1 MEFIVNHK
9 HFTQALSEV
18 SKAISTKSII
28 PILSGIKI
36 TADQSGITLIASN
49 SNIFIEKFIP
59 SSIDEE
65 QITTIL
71 KAGTIVVP
79 AKYFI
84 EIIKKMPSDIVIKS
98 KNEQTITIQSEEIT
112 LNLNGF
118 PANEFP
124 NVPQIDDHA
133 EIQIETKQL
142 IDAFKQ
148 TVFAVAKNESRPVLT
163 GVHIELDH
171 NKLICAAT
179 DSHRLAIRETLISTN
194 VKANCIVPSAT
205 INELLKLMNSNLEF
219 VSIYLSESHI
229 IFTFGTTTLYSRLIE
244 GKYPNIS
251 SLIPNE
257 FQTVINIDRQ
267 RMLQGVDRSSL
278 LASEW
283 ANNNVNLEIIDESTL
298 KISSNA
304 SQIGKISET
313 QQIDA
318 IQGGKQLNISFDGR
332 FMMDALKAIK
342 EETVTLS
349 FSGSMRPILI
359 EAGTQSAAVHLISPV
374 RTYS

>member
-9 HFTQALSEV
+9 QFTQALSEV
-18 SKAISTKSII
+18 NKAISTKSLI

-59 SSIDEE
+59 VSSEDEK
-65 QITTIL
+65 IATIL

-98 KNEQTITIQSEEIT
+98 KNEQIITIQSDEIT
-112 LNLNGF
+112 LSLNGF
-118 PANEFP
+118 SANEFP
-124 NVPQIDDHA
+124 NVPLIDNHA
-133 EIQIETKQL
+133 EIQVETERLIEV
-142 IDAFKQ
+142 FKQ

-163 GVHIELDH
+163 GVHIELSN

-179 DSHRLAIRETLISTN
+179 DSHRLAIHETLLSSD

-205 INELLKLMNSNLEF
+205 ISELLKLMNSNSEF
-219 VSIYLSESHI
+219 VYIYLSESHI
-229 IFTFGTTTLYSRLIE
+229 IFTLGTTTLYSRLIE

-251 SLIPNE
+251 NLIPNE
-257 FQTVINIDRQ
+257 FKTVINVDRKKI
-267 RMLQGVDRSSL
+267 LQGVDRSSL

-283 ANNNVNLEIIDESTL
+283 TNNNVNLEIINESAI

-318 IQGGKQLNISFDGR
+318 IQGEKQLNISFDGR
-332 FMMDALKAIK
+332 FMVDALRALK
-342 EETVTLS
+342 EETITLS
-349 FSGSMRPILI
+349 FGGSMRPILI
-359 EAGTQSAAVHLISPV
+359 EAGEQSAAVHLISPV
-374 RTYS
+374 RAY

>member
-9 HFTQALSEV
+9 QFTQALSEV
-18 SKAISTKSII
+18 NKAISTKSLI

-59 SSIDEE
+59 VSIEDEK
-65 QITTIL
+65 IATIL

-84 EIIKKMPSDIVIKS
+84 EIIKKMPSDIAIKS
-98 KNEQTITIQSEEIT
+98 KNEQIIKIQSGEIT
-112 LNLNGF
+112 LSLNGF
-118 PANEFP
+118 PADEFP
-124 NVPQIDDHA
+124 NVPLIDNHA
-133 EIQIETKQL
+133 EIKVETEQL
-142 IDAFKQ
+142 IEVFKQ

-163 GVHIELDH
+163 GVHIELSN
-171 NKLICAAT
+171 NKFICAAT
-179 DSHRLAIRETLISTN
+179 DSHRLAIRETRLSSD

-205 INELLKLMNSNLEF
+205 ISELLKLMNSNSEF
-219 VSIYLSESHI
+219 VYIYLSESHI
-229 IFTFGTTTLYSRLIE
+229 IFTLGTTTLYSRLIE

-251 SLIPNE
+251 NLIPND
-257 FQTVINIDRQ
+257 FKTIINIDRKKI
-267 RMLQGVDRSSL
+267 LQGVDRSSL

-283 ANNNVNLEIIDESTL
+283 ANNNVNLEIINESTI

-304 SQIGKISET
+304 SQIGQISET

-318 IQGGKQLNISFDGR
+318 IQGEKQLNISFDGR
-332 FMMDALKAIK
+332 FMVDALRAIK
-342 EETVTLS
+342 EETITLS
-349 FSGSMRPILI
+349 FGGSMRPILI
-359 EAGTQSAAVHLISPV
+359 EAGEQSAAIHLISPV
-374 RTYS
+374 RAY

>member
-18 SKAISTKSII
+18 SKAISTKAII

-36 TADQSGITLIASN
+36 TADQTGITLIASN
-49 SNIFIEKFIP
+49 SNIFIEKFI
-59 SSIDEE
+59 SSSTEE
-65 QITTIL
+65 DLITTVL

-84 EIIKKMPSDIVIKS
+84 EIIKKMPSDVTIKS
-98 KNEQTITIQSEEIT
+98 MNEQIITIQSEEIT
-112 LNLNGF
+112 LNLNGL

-124 NVPQIDDHA
+124 NVPLIDDHA
-133 EIQIETKQL
+133 EIRIETEQL
-142 IDAFKQ
+142 IEAFKQ

-163 GVHIELDH
+163 GVHIKLDH

-179 DSHRLAIRETLISTN
+179 DSHRLAIREMIISSD

-205 INELLKLMNSNLEF
+205 ISELLKLMSSNPEF
-219 VSIYLSESHI
+219 VYIYLSESHI

-251 SLIPNE
+251 SLIPDD
-257 FQTVINIDRQ
+257 FQTVINIDRK
-267 RMLQGVDRSSL
+267 RILQGVDRSSL

-283 ANNNVNLEIIDESTL
+283 ANNNVNLEIINESTI

-313 QQIDA
+313 QQIDM
-318 IQGGKQLNISFDGR
+318 IQGEKRLNISFDGR

-359 EAGTQSAAVHLISPV
+359 ESGTQSAAVHLISPV
-374 RTYS
+374 RAY

>member
-9 HFTQALSEV
+9 HFTQALSDV
-18 SKAISTKSII
+18 SKAISTKAIV

-36 TADQSGITLIASN
+36 TADQSGITLIASD

-59 SSIDEE
+59 SAIDDE

-71 KAGTIVVP
+71 QAGTIVVP

-98 KNEQTITIQSEEIT
+98 KNEQTITIQSGEIT

-124 NVPQIDDHA
+124 NVPQIDDYT

-194 VKANCIVPSAT
+194 MKANCIVPSAT

-251 SLIPNE
+251 TLIPNE

-283 ANNNVNLEIIDESTL
+283 ANNNVNLEIVNESTIQ
-298 KISSNA
+298 ISSNA

-313 QQIDA
+313 QQIDV
-318 IQGGKQLNISFDGR
+318 IQGKKQLNISFDGR
-332 FMMDALKAIK
+332 FMLDALRAIK

-359 EAGTQSAAVHLISPV
+359 EAGTQSAAIHLISPV
-374 RTYS
+374 RAY

>member
-1 MEFIVNHK
+1 MEFIVNHN

-18 SKAISTKSII
+18 SKAISTKAII

-59 SSIDEE
+59 SSNEND

-84 EIIKKMPSDIVIKS
+84 EIIKKMPSDISIKS
-98 KNEQTITIQSEEIT
+98 KNEQIITIQSEEIT
-112 LNLNGF
+112 LNLNGL
-118 PANEFP
+118 PANEVP
-124 NVPQIDDHA
+124 NVPLIDDHA
-133 EIQIETKQL
+133 EIQVETEQL
-142 IDAFKQ
+142 IEVFKQ

-163 GVHIELDH
+163 GVHLELDH
-171 NKLICAAT
+171 NKLICVAT
-179 DSHRLAIRETLISTN
+179 DSHRLAIRETMISTD
-194 VKANCIVPSAT
+194 VKASCIVPSAT
-205 INELLKLMNSNLEF
+205 ISELLKLMSSNSEF
-219 VSIYLSESHI
+219 VYIYLSESHI

-257 FQTVINIDRQ
+257 FQTVINVDRK
-267 RMLQGVDRSSL
+267 RILQGVDRSSL
-278 LASEW
+278 LAREW
-283 ANNNVNLEIIDESTL
+283 ANNNVNLEIINASTL
-298 KISSNA
+298 KISSNS

-318 IQGGKQLNISFDGR
+318 IQGEKQLNISFDGR
-332 FMMDALKAIK
+332 FMMDALRTIK

-359 EAGTQSAAVHLISPV
+359 EAGKESAAVHLISPV
-374 RTYS
+374 RAY

>member
-18 SKAISTKSII
+18 SKAISTKAFI

-36 TADQSGITLIASN
+36 TANQSGITLIASN

-59 SSIDEE
+59 SSMDDE
-65 QITTIL
+65 QITTTL
-71 KAGTIVVP
+71 QAGTIVVP

-84 EIIKKMPSDIVIKS
+84 EIIKKMPSNIVIKS

-112 LNLNGF
+112 LNVNSF
-118 PANEFP
+118 PVNEFP

-251 SLIPNE
+251 SLIPNK

-283 ANNNVNLEIIDESTL
+283 ANNNVNLEIVNESTI
-298 KISSNA
+298 KVSSNA
-304 SQIGKISET
+304 SQIGKIYET
-313 QQIDA
+313 QQVDA
-318 IQGGKQLNISFDGR
+318 IHGEKQLHISFDGR
-332 FMMDALKAIK
+332 FMLDALRAIK
-342 EETVTLS
+342 EKTVTLS

-359 EAGTQSAAVHLISPV
+359 EAGTQSAAIHLISPV
-374 RTYS
+374 RAY

>member
-18 SKAISTKSII
+18 SKAISTKAII

-36 TADQSGITLIASN
+36 TANQSGITLIASN

-59 SSIDEE
+59 SSMGDE
-65 QITTIL
+65 QITTTL

-84 EIIKKMPSDIVIKS
+84 EIIKRMPSDIVIKS
-98 KNEQTITIQSEEIT
+98 KNEQIITIQSEEIT
-112 LNLNGF
+112 LNLNSF
-118 PANEFP
+118 PVNEFP

-251 SLIPNE
+251 SLIPNK

-283 ANNNVNLEIIDESTL
+283 ANNNVNLEIVNESTI
-298 KISSNA
+298 KVSSNA
-304 SQIGKISET
+304 SQIGKIYET
-313 QQIDA
+313 QQVDA
-318 IQGGKQLNISFDGR
+318 IHGEKQLHISFDGR
-332 FMMDALKAIK
+332 FMVDALRAIK

-359 EAGTQSAAVHLISPV
+359 EAGAQSAAVHLISPV
-374 RTYS
+374 RAY

>member
-9 HFTQALSEV
+9 HFTQALSDV
-18 SKAISTKSII
+18 SKAISTKAFI

-59 SSIDEE
+59 SSIEDER
-65 QITTIL
+65 ITTIL

-84 EIIKKMPSDIVIKS
+84 EIIKKMPSDVLIKS
-98 KNEQTITIQSEEIT
+98 QNEQTITIQSEEIT

-133 EIQIETKQL
+133 EIKIETKQL

-179 DSHRLAIRETLISTN
+179 DSHRLAIRETLISTSM
-194 VKANCIVPSAT
+194 KANCIVPSAT

-251 SLIPNE
+251 TLIPNE
-257 FQTVINIDRQ
+257 FQTVINIDRKNI
-267 RMLQGVDRSSL
+267 LQGVDRSSL

-283 ANNNVNLEIIDESTL
+283 ANNNVNLEIINESTI
-298 KISSNA
+298 KVSSNA

-313 QQIDA
+313 QQIDT
-318 IQGGKQLNISFDGR
+318 IRGEKQLNISFDGR
-332 FMMDALKAIK
+332 FMVEALKAIK
-342 EETVTLS
+342 EETITLS
-349 FSGSMRPILI
+349 FGGSMRPILI
-359 EAGTQSAAVHLISPV
+359 EAGEQSAIVHLISPV
-374 RTYS
+374 RTY

>member
-9 HFTQALSEV
+9 NFTQALSEV
-18 SKAISTKSII
+18 SKAISTKAII

-36 TADQSGITLIASN
+36 SANQSGITLIASI

-59 SSIDEE
+59 SSIDNE
-65 QITTIL
+65 QITTIF

-118 PANEFP
+118 LANEFP

-194 VKANCIVPSAT
+194 VKANCIVPSET

-251 SLIPNE
+251 TLIPNE

-283 ANNNVNLEIIDESTL
+283 ANNNVNLEIINESTIQ
-298 KISSNA
+298 ISSNA

-313 QQIDA
+313 QQIDGL
-318 IQGGKQLNISFDGR
+318 QGEKQLNISFDGR
-332 FMMDALKAIK
+332 FMLDALRAIK
-342 EETVTLS
+342 EETVTLN

-359 EAGTQSAAVHLISPV
+359 EAGTQSTAVHLISPV

>member
-9 HFTQALSEV
+9 HFTQALSDV
-18 SKAISTKSII
+18 SKAISTKAII

-59 SSIDEE
+59 SAIDDE

-124 NVPQIDDHA
+124 NVPLIDDHA
-133 EIQIETKQL
+133 AIQIETKQL

-194 VKANCIVPSAT
+194 MKANCIVPSAT
-205 INELLKLMNSNLEF
+205 INELLKLINSNLEF

-251 SLIPNE
+251 TLIPNE
-257 FQTVINIDRQ
+257 FQTIINIDRKNI
-267 RMLQGVDRSSL
+267 LQGVDRSSL

-283 ANNNVNLEIIDESTL
+283 ANNNVNLEIINESTI

-313 QQIDA
+313 QQVDA
-318 IQGGKQLNISFDGR
+318 IQGEAQLNISFDGR
-332 FMMDALKAIK
+332 FMVEALKAIK
-342 EETVTLS
+342 EETITLS
-349 FSGSMRPILI
+349 FGGSMRPILI
-359 EAGTQSAAVHLISPV
+359 EAGERSAAVHLISPV
-374 RTYS
+374 RAY

>member
-9 HFTQALSEV
+9 HITQALSEV
-18 SKAISTKSII
+18 SKAISTKVLI

-49 SNIFIEKFIP
+49 SNVFIKKFIP
-59 SSIDEE
+59 NSIEDE
-65 QITTIL
+65 QIATIL
-71 KAGTIVVP
+71 QAGTIVVP

-98 KNEQTITIQSEEIT
+98 KNEQIITIQSEEIT
-112 LNLNGF
+112 LNLNGL

-124 NVPQIDDHA
+124 NVPLIEDHA
-133 EIQIETKQL
+133 EIQVETEQL
-142 IDAFKQ
+142 IEVFKQ

-171 NKLICAAT
+171 NKLVCAAT
-179 DSHRLAIRETLISTN
+179 DSHRLAIRETLISSDA
-194 VKANCIVPSAT
+194 KANCIVPSAT
-205 INELLKLMNSNLEF
+205 ISELLKLMNSHTEF
-219 VSIYLSESHI
+219 VYIYLSDSHV

-251 SLIPNE
+251 NLIPNE
-257 FQTVINIDRQ
+257 FQTVINVERKKI
-267 RMLQGVDRSSL
+267 LQGVDRSSL

-283 ANNNVNLEIIDESTL
+283 ANNNVNLEIINESTI

-304 SQIGKISET
+304 SQIGKIAET
-313 QQIDA
+313 QQVDA
-318 IQGGKQLNISFDGR
+318 IQGEKQLNISFDGR
-332 FMMDALKAIK
+332 FMVDALRAIT
-342 EETVTLS
+342 EEMVTLS
-349 FSGSMRPILI
+349 FGGSMRPILI
-359 EAGTQSAAVHLISPV
+359 EAGEQSAAVHLISPV
-374 RTYS
+374 RAY

>member
-18 SKAISTKSII
+18 SKAISTKAFI

-36 TADQSGITLIASN
+36 TANQSGITLIASN

-59 SSIDEE
+59 SSMDDE
-65 QITTIL
+65 QITTTL
-71 KAGTIVVP
+71 QAGTIVVP

-98 KNEQTITIQSEEIT
+98 KNEQTITTQSEEIT

-118 PANEFP
+118 PASEFP
-124 NVPQIDDHA
+124 NVPQIEDHA

-163 GVHIELDH
+163 GVHIELDY

-179 DSHRLAIRETLISTN
+179 DSHRLAIRETQISTN
-194 VKANCIVPSAT
+194 MKANCIVPSAT

-257 FQTVINIDRQ
+257 FQTVINVDRQ

-283 ANNNVNLEIIDESTL
+283 ANNNVNLEIVNESTI
-298 KISSNA
+298 KVSSNA
-304 SQIGKISET
+304 SQIGKIYET
-313 QQIDA
+313 QQVDA
-318 IQGGKQLNISFDGR
+318 IHGEKQLHISFDGR
-332 FMMDALKAIK
+332 FMLDALRAIK

-359 EAGTQSAAVHLISPV
+359 EAGTQSAAIHLISPV
-374 RTYS
+374 RAY

>member
-59 SSIDEE
+59 SSIDDEK
-65 QITTIL
+65 ITTIL

-124 NVPQIDDHA
+124 NVPLIDDHA
-133 EIQIETKQL
+133 EIKIETNQL
-142 IDAFKQ
+142 MDAFKQ

-179 DSHRLAIRETLISTN
+179 DSHRLAIRETTISTDM
-194 VKANCIVPSAT
+194 KANCIVPSAT
-205 INELLKLMNSNLEF
+205 ISELLKLMGSNSEF
-219 VSIYLSESHI
+219 VYIYLSESHI

-251 SLIPNE
+251 SLIPND

-267 RMLQGVDRSSL
+267 RILQGIDRSSL

-283 ANNNVNLEIIDESTL
+283 ANNNVNLEIINESTI
-298 KISSNA
+298 KIYSNA
-304 SQIGKISET
+304 SQIGKISEK

-318 IQGGKQLNISFDGR
+318 IQGEKQLNISFDGR
-332 FMMDALKAIK
+332 FMIDALRAIK

-359 EAGTQSAAVHLISPV
+359 EAGTQSAALHLISPV
-374 RTYS
+374 RAY

>member
-9 HFTQALSEV
+9 QFTQALSEV
-18 SKAISTKSII
+18 SKAISTKTLI

-59 SSIDEE
+59 ISIEGV

-71 KAGTIVVP
+71 KAGSIVVP

-84 EIIKKMPSDIVIKS
+84 EIIKKMPSDILIKS
-98 KNEQTITIQSEEIT
+98 MNEQLITIQSDEIT

-118 PANEFP
+118 SANDFP
-124 NVPQIDDHA
+124 NVPFIDEHA
-133 EIQIETKQL
+133 EIQVETEQL
-142 IDAFKQ
+142 IEVFKQ
-148 TVFAVAKNESRPVLT
+148 TVFAAAKNESRPVLT
-163 GVHIELDH
+163 GVHIVFEH

-179 DSHRLAIRETLISTN
+179 DSHRLALREILISSHA
-194 VKANCIVPSAT
+194 KANCIVPSST
-205 INELLKLMNSNLEF
+205 ISELLKLMNNNSNL
-219 VSIYLSESHI
+219 VYIYLSESHI
-229 IFTFGTTTLYSRLIE
+229 IFKFGTITLYSRLIE

-251 SLIPNE
+251 GLIPNE
-257 FQTVINIDRQ
+257 SQTIINIDRKKI
-267 RMLQGVDRSSL
+267 LQGVDRSSL

-283 ANNNVNLEIIDESTL
+283 ANNNVNLEIIDECTIQ
-298 KISSNA
+298 ISSNA

-318 IQGGKQLNISFDGR
+318 IHGEKQLNISFDGR
-332 FMMDALKAIK
+332 YMVDTLKAIK
-342 EETVTLS
+342 EDRVTLS
-349 FSGSMRPILI
+349 FGGSMRPILI
-359 EAGTQSAAVHLISPV
+359 EAGEQSAAVYLISPV
-374 RTYS
+374 RTY

>member
-9 HFTQALSEV
+9 NFTQALSEV
-18 SKAISTKSII
+18 SKAISTKAII

-36 TADQSGITLIASN
+36 SANQSGITLIASN

-59 SSIDEE
+59 SSIDNE
-65 QITTIL
+65 QITTIF

-118 PANEFP
+118 LANEFP

-194 VKANCIVPSAT
+194 VKANCIVPSET

-251 SLIPNE
+251 TLIPNE

-283 ANNNVNLEIIDESTL
+283 ANNNVNLEIINESTIQ
-298 KISSNA
+298 ISSNA

-313 QQIDA
+313 QQIDGL
-318 IQGGKQLNISFDGR
+318 QGEKQLNISFDGR
-332 FMMDALKAIK
+332 FMLDALRAIK
-342 EETVTLS
+342 EETVTLN

-359 EAGTQSAAVHLISPV
+359 EAGTQSTAVHLISPV

>member
-18 SKAISTKSII
+18 SKAISTKALL

-36 TADQSGITLIASN
+36 IADQSGITLIASN

-59 SSIDEE
+59 SSIDDE

-71 KAGTIVVP
+71 KTGTIVVP

-84 EIIKKMPSDIVIKS
+84 EIIKKMPGDIVIKS

-112 LNLNGF
+112 LDLNGF
-118 PANEFP
+118 SADEYP
-124 NVPQIDDHA
+124 NVPLIDNHV
-133 EIQIETKQL
+133 EIQMETEQL
-142 IDAFKQ
+142 IEAFKQ
-148 TVFAVAKNESRPVLT
+148 TAFAVAKNESRPVLT

-194 VKANCIVPSAT
+194 MKASCIVPSAT
-205 INELLKLMNSNLEF
+205 VNELLKLINNNVEF
-219 VSIYLSESHI
+219 VTIYLSESHI

-251 SLIPNE
+251 NLIPNE
-257 FQTVINIDRQ
+257 FQTVIHMDRKKI
-267 RMLQGVDRSSL
+267 LQGVDRSSL

-283 ANNNVNLEIIDESTL
+283 ANNNVNLEIINESTI
-298 KISSNA
+298 KVSSNA

-313 QQIDA
+313 QQIDT
-318 IQGGKQLNISFDGR
+318 IRGEKQLNISFDGR
-332 FMMDALKAIK
+332 FMVDALRAIK
-342 EETVTLS
+342 EETVILS
-349 FSGSMRPILI
+349 FGGSMRPILI
-359 EAGTQSAAVHLISPV
+359 EAGEQSTAVHLISPV
-374 RTYS
+374 RAY

>member
-9 HFTQALSEV
+9 QFTQALSEV
-18 SKAISTKSII
+18 SKAISTKSLI

-59 SSIDEE
+59 VSIEDEK
-65 QITTIL
+65 IATIL

-84 EIIKKMPSDIVIKS
+84 EIIKKMPSDIAIKS
-98 KNEQTITIQSEEIT
+98 KNEQIIKIQSEEIT
-112 LNLNGF
+112 LSLNGF
-118 PANEFP
+118 PADEFP
-124 NVPQIDDHA
+124 NVPLIDNHA
-133 EIQIETKQL
+133 EIKVETEQL
-142 IDAFKQ
+142 IEVFKQ

-163 GVHIELDH
+163 GLHIVLSN

-179 DSHRLAIRETLISTN
+179 DSHRLAIRETRISSD

-205 INELLKLMNSNLEF
+205 ISELLKLMNSNSEF
-219 VSIYLSESHI
+219 VYIYLSESHI
-229 IFTFGTTTLYSRLIE
+229 IFTLGTTTLYSRLIE

-251 SLIPNE
+251 NLIPND
-257 FQTVINIDRQ
+257 FKTIINVDRKKI
-267 RMLQGVDRSSL
+267 LQGVDRSSL

-283 ANNNVNLEIIDESTL
+283 ANNNVNLEIINESTI

-304 SQIGKISET
+304 SQIGQISET
-313 QQIDA
+313 QQIDV
-318 IQGGKQLNISFDGR
+318 IQGEKQLNISFDGR
-332 FMMDALKAIK
+332 FMVDALRAIK
-342 EETVTLS
+342 EETITLS
-349 FSGSMRPILI
+349 FGGSMRPILI
-359 EAGTQSAAVHLISPV
+359 EGGEQSAAVHLISPV
-374 RTYS
+374 RAY

>member
-9 HFTQALSEV
+9 QFTQALSEV
-18 SKAISTKSII
+18 SKAISTKAVI

-59 SSIDEE
+59 SSMDDE

-118 PANEFP
+118 PADEFP
-124 NVPQIDDHA
+124 NIPQIDDHA

-257 FQTVINIDRQ
+257 FKTVINIDRQ

-283 ANNNVNLEIIDESTL
+283 ANNNVNLEIVNESTI
-298 KISSNA
+298 KVSSNA

-318 IQGGKQLNISFDGR
+318 IQGEKQFNISFDGR
-332 FMMDALKAIK
+332 FMLDALRAIK

-359 EAGTQSAAVHLISPV
+359 EAGTQSAAIHLISPV
-374 RTYS
+374 RAY

>member
-9 HFTQALSEV
+9 HITQALSEV
-18 SKAISTKSII
+18 SKAISTKVLI

-49 SNIFIEKFIP
+49 SNVFIKKFIP
-59 SSIDEE
+59 NSIEDE
-65 QITTIL
+65 QIATIL
-71 KAGTIVVP
+71 QAGSIVVP

-98 KNEQTITIQSEEIT
+98 KNEQIITIQSEEIT
-112 LNLNGF
+112 LNLNGL

-124 NVPQIDDHA
+124 NVPLIEDHA
-133 EIQIETKQL
+133 EIQVETEQL
-142 IDAFKQ
+142 IEVFKQ

-171 NKLICAAT
+171 NKLVCAAT
-179 DSHRLAIRETLISTN
+179 DSHRLAIRETLISSDA
-194 VKANCIVPSAT
+194 KANCIVPSAT
-205 INELLKLMNSNLEF
+205 ISELLKLMNSHTEF
-219 VSIYLSESHI
+219 VYIYLSDSHV

-251 SLIPNE
+251 NLIPNE
-257 FQTVINIDRQ
+257 FQTVINVERKKI
-267 RMLQGVDRSSL
+267 LQGVDRSSL

-283 ANNNVNLEIIDESTL
+283 ANNNVNLEIINESTI

-304 SQIGKISET
+304 SQIGKIAET
-313 QQIDA
+313 QQVDA
-318 IQGGKQLNISFDGR
+318 IQGEKQLNISFDGR
-332 FMMDALKAIK
+332 FMVDALRAIT
-342 EETVTLS
+342 EEMITLS
-349 FSGSMRPILI
+349 FGGSMRPILI
-359 EAGTQSAAVHLISPV
+359 EAGEQTAAVHLISPV
-374 RTYS
+374 RAY

>member
-18 SKAISTKSII
+18 SKAISTKAII

-59 SSIDEE
+59 SSMDDE
-65 QITTIL
+65 QITTTL

-205 INELLKLMNSNLEF
+205 INEFLKLMNSNLEF

-283 ANNNVNLEIIDESTL
+283 ANNNVNLEIVNESTI
-298 KISSNA
+298 KVSSNA

-318 IQGGKQLNISFDGR
+318 IQGEKQFNISFDGR
-332 FMMDALKAIK
+332 FMLDALRAIK

-349 FSGSMRPILI
+349 FSGSMRPILV
-359 EAGTQSAAVHLISPV
+359 EAGTHSAAIHLISPV
-374 RTYS
+374 RAY

>member
-9 HFTQALSEV
+9 HFTQALSDV
-18 SKAISTKSII
+18 SKAISTKAII

-59 SSIDEE
+59 SAIDDE

-71 KAGTIVVP
+71 QVGTIVVP

-98 KNEQTITIQSEEIT
+98 KNEQTITIQSGEIT

-118 PANEFP
+118 PVNEFP
-124 NVPQIDDHA
+124 NVPQIDDHT

-194 VKANCIVPSAT
+194 MKANCIVPSAT

-251 SLIPNE
+251 TLIPNE

-283 ANNNVNLEIIDESTL
+283 ANNNVNLEIVNESTIQ
-298 KISSNA
+298 ISSNA

-313 QQIDA
+313 QQIDV
-318 IQGGKQLNISFDGR
+318 IQGKKQLNISFDGR
-332 FMMDALKAIK
+332 FMLDALRAIK

-359 EAGTQSAAVHLISPV
+359 EAGTQSAAIHLISPV
-374 RTYS
+374 RAY

>member
-9 HFTQALSEV
+9 QFTQALSEV
-18 SKAISTKSII
+18 SKAISTKSLI

-59 SSIDEE
+59 VSIEDEK
-65 QITTIL
+65 IATIL

-84 EIIKKMPSDIVIKS
+84 EIIKKMPSDIAIKS
-98 KNEQTITIQSEEIT
+98 KNEQIIKIQSEEIT
-112 LNLNGF
+112 LSLNGF
-118 PANEFP
+118 PADEFP
-124 NVPQIDDHA
+124 NVPLIDNHA
-133 EIQIETKQL
+133 EIKIETEQL
-142 IDAFKQ
+142 IEVFKQ

-163 GVHIELDH
+163 GVHIELSN
-171 NKLICAAT
+171 NKFICAAT
-179 DSHRLAIRETLISTN
+179 DSHRLAIREARLSSD

-205 INELLKLMNSNLEF
+205 ISELLKLMNSNSEF
-219 VSIYLSESHI
+219 VYIYLSESHI
-229 IFTFGTTTLYSRLIE
+229 IFTLGTTTLYSRLIE

-251 SLIPNE
+251 NLIPND
-257 FQTVINIDRQ
+257 FKTIINIDRKKI
-267 RMLQGVDRSSL
+267 LQGVDRSSL

-283 ANNNVNLEIIDESTL
+283 ANNNVNLEIINESTI

-304 SQIGKISET
+304 SQIGQISET

-318 IQGGKQLNISFDGR
+318 IQGEKQLNISFDGR
-332 FMMDALKAIK
+332 FMVDALRAIK
-342 EETVTLS
+342 EETITLS
-349 FSGSMRPILI
+349 FGGSMRPILI
-359 EAGTQSAAVHLISPV
+359 GAGEQSAAVHLISPV
-374 RTYS
+374 RAY

>member
-9 HFTQALSEV
+9 QFTQALSEV
-18 SKAISTKSII
+18 NKAISTKSLI

-59 SSIDEE
+59 VSIEDEK
-65 QITTIL
+65 IATIL

-84 EIIKKMPSDIVIKS
+84 EIIKKMPSDIAIKS
-98 KNEQTITIQSEEIT
+98 KNEQLITIQSEEIT
-112 LNLNGF
+112 LSLNGF
-118 PANEFP
+118 PADEFP
-124 NVPQIDDHA
+124 NVPLIDNHA
-133 EIQIETKQL
+133 EIKVETEQL
-142 IDAFKQ
+142 IEVFKQ

-163 GVHIELDH
+163 GVHIELSN
-171 NKLICAAT
+171 NKFICAAT
-179 DSHRLAIRETLISTN
+179 DSNRLAIRETRLSSD

-205 INELLKLMNSNLEF
+205 ISELLKLMNSNSEF
-219 VSIYLSESHI
+219 VYIYLSESHI
-229 IFTFGTTTLYSRLIE
+229 IFTLGTTTLYSRLIE

-251 SLIPNE
+251 NLIPND
-257 FQTVINIDRQ
+257 FKTIINIDRKKI
-267 RMLQGVDRSSL
+267 LQGVDRSSL

-283 ANNNVNLEIIDESTL
+283 ANNNVNLEIINESTI

-304 SQIGKISET
+304 SQIGQISET

-318 IQGGKQLNISFDGR
+318 IQGEKQLNISFDGR
-332 FMMDALKAIK
+332 FMVDALRAIK
-342 EETVTLS
+342 EETITLS
-349 FSGSMRPILI
+349 FGGSMRPILI
-359 EAGTQSAAVHLISPV
+359 EAGEQSAAVHLISPV
-374 RTYS
+374 RAY

>member
-1 MEFIVNHK
+1 MKFIVNHK

-18 SKAISTKSII
+18 SKAISTKAVI

-59 SSIDEE
+59 SVIDDE

-71 KAGTIVVP
+71 QAGTIVVP

-98 KNEQTITIQSEEIT
+98 KNEQTITIQSGEIT

-124 NVPQIDDHA
+124 NVPQIDGHT

-194 VKANCIVPSAT
+194 MKANCIVPSAT

-251 SLIPNE
+251 TLIPNE

-283 ANNNVNLEIIDESTL
+283 ANNNVNLEIVNESTIQ
-298 KISSNA
+298 ISSNA

-313 QQIDA
+313 QQIDV
-318 IQGGKQLNISFDGR
+318 IQGKKQLNISFDGR
-332 FMMDALKAIK
+332 FMLDALRAIK
-342 EETVTLS
+342 EKTVTLS

-359 EAGTQSAAVHLISPV
+359 EAGTQSAAIHLISPV
-374 RTYS
+374 RAY

>member
-9 HFTQALSEV
+9 HITQALSEV
-18 SKAISTKSII
+18 SKAISTKVLI

-49 SNIFIEKFIP
+49 SNVFIKKFIP
-59 SSIDEE
+59 NSIEDE
-65 QITTIL
+65 QIATIL
-71 KAGTIVVP
+71 QAGTIVVP

-98 KNEQTITIQSEEIT
+98 KNEQIITIQSEEIT
-112 LNLNGF
+112 LNLNGL

-124 NVPQIDDHA
+124 NVPLIEDHA
-133 EIQIETKQL
+133 EIQVETEQL
-142 IDAFKQ
+142 IEVFKQ

-171 NKLICAAT
+171 NKLVCAAT
-179 DSHRLAIRETLISTN
+179 DSHRLAIRETLISSDA
-194 VKANCIVPSAT
+194 KANCIVPSAT
-205 INELLKLMNSNLEF
+205 ISELLKLMNSHTEF
-219 VSIYLSESHI
+219 VYIYLSDSHV

-251 SLIPNE
+251 NLIPNE
-257 FQTVINIDRQ
+257 FQTVINVERKKI
-267 RMLQGVDRSSL
+267 LQGVDRSSL

-283 ANNNVNLEIIDESTL
+283 ANNNVNLEIINESTI

-304 SQIGKISET
+304 SQIGKIAET
-313 QQIDA
+313 QQVDA
-318 IQGGKQLNISFDGR
+318 IQGEKQLNISFDGR
-332 FMMDALKAIK
+332 FMVDALRAIK
-342 EETVTLS
+342 EEMVTLS
-349 FSGSMRPILI
+349 FGGSMRPILI
-359 EAGTQSAAVHLISPV
+359 EAGEQSAAVHLISPV
-374 RTYS
+374 RAY

>member
-9 HFTQALSEV
+9 HITQALSEV
-18 SKAISTKSII
+18 SKAISTKVLI

-49 SNIFIEKFIP
+49 SNVFIKKFIP
-59 SSIDEE
+59 NSIEDE
-65 QITTIL
+65 QIATIL
-71 KAGTIVVP
+71 QAGTIVVP

-98 KNEQTITIQSEEIT
+98 KNEQIITIQSEEIT
-112 LNLNGF
+112 LNLNGL

-124 NVPQIDDHA
+124 NVPFIEDHA
-133 EIQIETKQL
+133 EIQVETEQL
-142 IDAFKQ
+142 IEVFKQ

-171 NKLICAAT
+171 NKLVCAAT
-179 DSHRLAIRETLISTN
+179 DSHRLAIRETLISSDA
-194 VKANCIVPSAT
+194 KANCIVPSAT
-205 INELLKLMNSNLEF
+205 ISELLKLMNSHTEF
-219 VSIYLSESHI
+219 VYIYLSDSHV

-251 SLIPNE
+251 NLIPNE
-257 FQTVINIDRQ
+257 FQTVINVERKKI
-267 RMLQGVDRSSL
+267 LQGVDRSSL

-283 ANNNVNLEIIDESTL
+283 ANNNVNLEIINESTI

-304 SQIGKISET
+304 SQIGKIAET
-313 QQIDA
+313 QQVDA
-318 IQGGKQLNISFDGR
+318 IQGEKQLNISFDGR
-332 FMMDALKAIK
+332 FMVDALRAIT
-342 EETVTLS
+342 EEMVTLS
-349 FSGSMRPILI
+349 FGGSMRPILI
-359 EAGTQSAAVHLISPV
+359 EAGEQSAAVHLISPV
-374 RTYS
+374 RAY

>member
-9 HFTQALSEV
+9 QFTQALSEV
-18 SKAISTKSII
+18 SKAISTKTLI

-59 SSIDEE
+59 ISIEGV

-71 KAGTIVVP
+71 KAGSIVVP

-84 EIIKKMPSDIVIKS
+84 EIIKKMPSDILIKS
-98 KNEQTITIQSEEIT
+98 MNEQLITIQSDEIT

-118 PANEFP
+118 SANEFP
-124 NVPQIDDHA
+124 NVPFLDAHT
-133 EIQIETKQL
+133 EIQVETEQL
-142 IDAFKQ
+142 IEVFKQ
-148 TVFAVAKNESRPVLT
+148 TVFATAKNESRPVLT
-163 GVHIELDH
+163 GVHFVIDH

-179 DSHRLAIRETLISTN
+179 DSHRLALREIPISSHA
-194 VKANCIVPSAT
+194 KLNCIVPSST
-205 INELLKLMNSNLEF
+205 ISELLKLMNSNSNL
-219 VSIYLSESHI
+219 VYIYLSESHI
-229 IFTFGTTTLYSRLIE
+229 IFKFGTITLYSRLIE

-251 SLIPNE
+251 GLIPNE
-257 FQTVINIDRQ
+257 SQTVINIDRKKI
-267 RMLQGVDRSSL
+267 LQGVDRSSL

-283 ANNNVNLEIIDESTL
+283 ANNNVNLEIIDECTIQ
-298 KISSNA
+298 ISSNA

-318 IQGGKQLNISFDGR
+318 IHGEKQLNISFDGR
-332 FMMDALKAIK
+332 YMVDTLKAIK
-342 EETVTLS
+342 EDRVTLS
-349 FSGSMRPILI
+349 FGGSMRPILI
-359 EAGTQSAAVHLISPV
+359 EAGEQSTAVYLISPV
-374 RTYS
+374 RTY

>member
-18 SKAISTKSII
+18 SKAISTKNLI
-28 PILSGIKI
+28 PILSGIKL

-59 SSIDEE
+59 ISIEDE

-71 KAGTIVVP
+71 KVGSIVVP

-84 EIIKKMPSDIVIKS
+84 EIIKKMPSEILIKS
-98 KNEQTITIQSEEIT
+98 MNEQLITIQSDEIT

-118 PANEFP
+118 SANEFP
-124 NVPQIDDHA
+124 NVPFIDEHS
-133 EIQIETKQL
+133 EIKVETEQL
-142 IDAFKQ
+142 IEVFKQ
-148 TVFAVAKNESRPVLT
+148 TAFAAAKNESRPVLT
-163 GVHIELDH
+163 GVHIVFDH

-179 DSHRLAIRETLISTN
+179 DSHRLALREILISSHA
-194 VKANCIVPSAT
+194 KANCIIPSST
-205 INELLKLMNSNLEF
+205 ISELLKLMNNNSNF
-219 VSIYLSESHI
+219 VYIYLSDSHI
-229 IFTFGTTTLYSRLIE
+229 IFKFGTITLYSRLIE

-257 FQTVINIDRQ
+257 FQTVINIDRKKI
-267 RMLQGVDRSSL
+267 LQGVDRSSL

-283 ANNNVNLEIIDESTL
+283 ANNNVNLEIIDESTI

-304 SQIGKISET
+304 SQVGKISET

-318 IQGGKQLNISFDGR
+318 IHGEKQLNISFDGR
-332 FMMDALKAIK
+332 FMVDALKTMK

-349 FSGSMRPILI
+349 FGGSMRPILI
-359 EAGTQSAAVHLISPV
+359 EAGEQSAAVHLISPV
-374 RTYS
+374 RAY

>member
-18 SKAISTKSII
+18 NKAISTKAII

-36 TADQSGITLIASN
+36 TVDQSGITLIASD

-59 SSIDEE
+59 SSTEGD
-65 QITTIL
+65 QITTIV

-84 EIIKKMPSDIVIKS
+84 EIIKKMPSDVSIKS
-98 KNEQTITIQSEEIT
+98 TNEQIITIQSEEIT
-112 LNLNGF
+112 LNLNGL
-118 PANEFP
+118 PAYEFP
-124 NVPQIDDHA
+124 NVPLIDDHA
-133 EIQIETKQL
+133 KIQAETEQL
-142 IDAFKQ
+142 IEVFKQ

-163 GVHIELDH
+163 GVHIELEH

-179 DSHRLAIRETLISTN
+179 DSHRLAIRETIISTE
-194 VKANCIVPSAT
+194 VKASCIVPSAT
-205 INELLKLMNSNLEF
+205 ISELLKLMNSNSEF
-219 VSIYLSESHI
+219 VYIYLSESHI

-257 FQTVINIDRQ
+257 FQTVINMDRK
-267 RMLQGVDRSSL
+267 RILQGVDRSSL
-278 LASEW
+278 LSSEW
-283 ANNNVNLEIIDESTL
+283 ANNNVNLEIIDESTI

-313 QQIDA
+313 QQIDE
-318 IQGGKQLNISFDGR
+318 IQIYLS
-332 FMMDALKAIK
+332 MDDL
-342 EETVTLS
+342 
-349 FSGSMRPILI
+349 
-359 EAGTQSAAVHLISPV
+359 
-374 RTYS
+374 